1 METINNTKVY
11 KLYNII
17 RSMTKTMMQ
26 IDKET
31 NEKLGILMI
40 KLHLKSRSEVVE
52 YLLKVFEDTPPGE
65 EVNTEWKTK

>member
-65 EVNTEWKTK
+65 EVKK

>member
-17 RSMTKTMMQ
+17 KSMGKTMMQ

-40 KLHLKSRSEVVE
+40 KLHMKSRSEVVE
-52 YLLKVFEDTPPGE
+52 YLLKVFETTPPRE

>member
-1 METINNTKVY
+1 METINDTKVY

-17 RSMTKTMMQ
+17 RSMGKTMMQ

-65 EVNTEWKTK
+65 EVKK

>member
-1 METINNTKVY
+1 MNTFNTNVY
-11 KLYNII
+11 KHYNVI
-17 RSMTKTMMQ
+17 RSMKKTMMQ
-26 IDKET
+26 IDKDV

-65 EVNTEWKTK
+65 EVK

>member
-17 RSMTKTMMQ
+17 RSMGKTMMQ
-26 IDKET
+26 IDKDV
-31 NEKLGILMI
+31 NEKLGIFML

-65 EVNTEWKTK
+65 EVK